1 MGIAMRMELIGLMF
15 QKLARQKST
24 PDPFKNGPNYLALV
38 LSLAPIIIILLAPID
53 RVSCIYL
60 VILACLC
67 FFAGSENERI
77 NEKGLYR
84 YLLFFPVQ
92 FLPWEDVQQVSHTLW
107 NAKTAYVISSKGCK
121 RFEKHTLVEVY
132 LLRYPFRSCMISGPN
147 AKNARP
153 LILKYFGAIDFEED
167 ETTP

>member
-1 MGIAMRMELIGLMF
+1 MF
-15 QKLARQKST
+15 QKST
-24 PDPFKNGPNYLALV
+24 HRATSPNQFKNGPNYVALV
-38 LSLAPIIIILLAPID
+38 LSFVPLIIALFAPVD
-53 RVSCIYL
+53 RGTHIYL
-60 VILACLC
+60 VIFACLC
-67 FFAGSENERI
+67 FFAGSENECI

-167 ETTP
+167 AMTP

>member
-1 MGIAMRMELIGLMF
+1 MF
-15 QKLARQKST
+15 QKST
-24 PDPFKNGPNYLALV
+24 HRATSPDQFKNGLNYVALV
-38 LSLAPIIIILLAPID
+38 LSFAPIIIIFLAPID

-92 FLPWEDVQQVSHTLW
+92 FLPWEDVQQVSHTFW
-107 NAKTAYVISSKGCK
+107 NAKTAYVISSNGCK
-121 RFEKHTLVEVY
+121 RFEKHTLLEVY

-147 AKNARP
+147 AKNART
-153 LILKYFGAIDFEED
+153 LILKYFGTIDFEED
-167 ETTP
+167 AMTP